1 VGLNV
6 TDLGV
11 AQAPFLSYVAR
22 LDPKSEKYEKV
33 MKLSTY
39 PMLVTAIALA
49 ILVTAGCK
57 TNPDPTSVLEST
69 TAKRDKEG
77 PGSERLLPPARGA
90 KAPLV
95 VVTTFEDFECPYCS
109 RVGPLSERVLETFP
123 NDVQIQFRNYPLAFH
138 PLAVPTARAAIAA
151 GQQGKFWEMYDLL
164 FKSQATWSKQHIE
177 VEITKVEWAEDGE
190 TATITL
196 NRGAPSCLMAVD
208 GKSGTCKYNEAVAC
222 SSKLASECT
231 GFGVRGSDTGRLGR
245 RLLFKVTKVDENE
258 STAVVAADKRLTT
271 EFWEKKDLNN
281 DGNDDG
287 WEKKGLPT
295 ERLQRLVRAGDSV
308 RIVRR
313 GRTNDEAFTNTLVTM
328 AEKLGLDVDKFKAD
342 LIPSDDGDSIK
353 DRLNQDLAKA
363 QRCGARGTPTILV
376 NGLKVEKQLQDK
388 SLTQV
393 ALRMIRDQIRRGM
406 LLLDQG
412 VDRADVPA
420 KLTSENLSSE
430 KLASWLIQ
438 DVPLGAKALST
449 TIPSRPQP
457 KKILGDRTH
466 LLDLKRAPRL
476 GAARSPHTLTVFSDF
491 ECPYCSRMAK
501 PLHDLAEMAPGKVAI
516 HFKHFPLGFHRRA
529 KPAAVASYCAQKQG
543 KFWEYHDAI
552 FANARN
558 LSDDDLRGHAK
569 TLALDLK
576 GFDDCIASKEASDF
590 VDEDMA
596 EGKKAGV
603 RGTPTV
609 LIDGRLYQG
618 DRSPQGLL
626 RTIEQLESGTL

>member
-1 VGLNV
+1 M
-6 TDLGV
+6 DLAV

-22 LDPKSEKYEKV
+22 LDPKLEKCEKV

-39 PMLVTAIALA
+39 PTLVTVIALGL
-49 ILVTAGCK
+49 LVTTGCK
-57 TNPDPTSVLEST
+57 SNQEPTSVLEST

-77 PGSERLLPPARGA
+77 PGAKRLLPPARGA
-90 KAPLV
+90 TAPLV
-95 VVTTFEDFECPYCS
+95 VVTTFEDFECPFCS
-109 RVGPLSERVLETFP
+109 RVGPLSERVLEAFP
-123 NDVQIQFRNYPLAFH
+123 KDVQIQFRNYPLAFH

-164 FKSQATWSKQHIE
+164 FESQATWSKQHIE
-177 VEITKVEWAEDGE
+177 VEITKVEWAEGGE

-196 NRGAPSCLMAVD
+196 NRGAPACLMEPD
-208 GKSGTCKYNEAVAC
+208 GKSGKCKYNEAIAC

-231 GFGVRGSDTGRLGR
+231 AFGVRGSDTGRMGR
-245 RLLFKVTKVDENE
+245 RLLFKITKVDTDE

-271 EFWEKKDLNN
+271 EFWEKKDGSN
-281 DGNDDG
+281 GG

-295 ERLQRLVRAGDSV
+295 ERMQRLVRAGDSV

-313 GRTNDEAFTNTLVTM
+313 GRTNDDAFTNTLVNM
-328 AEKLGLDVDKFKAD
+328 ADKLGLDVEKFKTA
-342 LIPSDDGDSIK
+342 LVPSDEGDAIK

-393 ALRMIRDQIRRGM
+393 AMRMIRDQIRRGM
-406 LLLDQG
+406 LLLDAG

-438 DVPLGAKALST
+438 DVPLEAKALAT
-449 TIPSRPQP
+449 AIPSRPQP
-457 KKILGDRTH
+457 KKVLGDRTH
-466 LLDLKRAPRL
+466 LLEFKRAPRL

-501 PLHDLAEMAPGKVAI
+501 PLHDLAELAPGKVAI

-529 KPAAVASYCAQKQG
+529 KPAAVASHCAQKQG
-543 KFWEYHDAI
+543 KFWEFHDAI

-569 TLALDLK
+569 TLALDLE
-576 GFDDCIASKEASDF
+576 GYDACIVSKEASDF
-590 VDEDMA
+590 VDADMA

-609 LIDGRLYQG
+609 MIDGRLYQG

-626 RTIEQLESGTL
+626 RTIEKLESGAL